1 MSLVRIFVLV
11 LLFVGTRALLEAEV
25 ETEEISWVDTKEDL
39 RHYCKRCHSD
49 DDPDAGLDLVTIDHR
64 ADFEASPEKW
74 LGIMQAL
81 RTHYMPHPDGR
92 DLPLE
97 VRERLVG
104 KLQSEFVRLAADYM
118 PSSAS
123 LRRLNRNEFNNTLND
138 LFLVDADLSA
148 TLPDDNAGYGFD
160 NNAATLSFSPLLME
174 RYFSAAS
181 DVGDI
186 AIPRKMKPVQ
196 WSAPVASF
204 RGGRP
209 LEVTSWISTSG
220 AKSAVRGKVYFA
232 GRGRY
237 DLKVAISATQA
248 GDESARA
255 ELRLDG
261 AVLGEYEVTADR
273 DDAPNVFSLSI
284 YVAHPGDK
292 EFEVRFLNDFFR
304 ETEGRKEDRNLIFHT
319 VNFHG
324 PFQSAQDLE
333 SPFLARH
340 FAQQLESLS
349 VGALRD
355 GIFRF
360 VSRAY
365 RRPATEEEVSS
376 LWHLFLESRTTGPRE
391 WSNRKGLRA
400 VVDAVVTSPSFLFR
414 NEGGEPDDSFAL
426 ASWLSYFLWS
436 SMPDDRLFYLARRG
450 NLAANLQSEVRR
462 MLADPKAEAF
472 ADNFAGQ
479 WWRFRDLE
487 IHAPDTTVY
496 ANAKPELLADMREE
510 TRRFFIELMQSD
522 GSLLDM
528 LSADYSFINQRL
540 AKHYGIGGVEGEG
553 FRRVSLQGTQRRG
566 IWSQASVLTVTSH
579 PNHTSPVLRGQW
591 VLENLIGLS
600 PPPPPD
606 NVPSLPGTEGKPKPA
621 DLRASLALHRE
632 NPDCAACHNTMDPI
646 GLALETYDGIGA
658 LRSKQERDLLSPET
672 LFDGFEV
679 REPADL
685 AMYFESRRS
694 DDFVLNMARKLS
706 IYASGR
712 GLKWQD
718 EAVLYRIVGQTRSED
733 YRFSALVESVVEA
746 FAPVPNLI
754 KLSQVR
760 P

>member
-1 MSLVRIFVLV
+1 MGTYA
-11 LLFVGTRALLEAEV
+11 LFGVEGEV
-25 ETEEISWVDTKEDL
+25 AEISWVDAKEDL
-39 RHYCKRCHSD
+39 QHYCKRCHSD

-64 ADFEASPEKW
+64 ADFEADPGKW
-74 LGIMQAL
+74 LEILQAL

-92 DLPLE
+92 DMPLE
-97 VRERLVG
+97 VRGRLVG
-104 KLQSEFVRLAADYM
+104 KLQSEFVRLAADYA
-118 PSSAS
+118 PHSAS
-123 LRRLNRNEFNNTLND
+123 FRRLNRNEFSNTLND
-138 LFLVDADLSA
+138 LFLVDIDLSA
-148 TLPDDNAGYGFD
+148 ALPDDDAGYGFD

-181 DVGDI
+181 DVGDM

-196 WSAPVASF
+196 WSLPAASFQGGHPQAVTNWIVAS
-204 RGGRP
+204 
-209 LEVTSWISTSG
+209 G
-220 AKSAVRGKVYFA
+220 AQSAARSKVYFS

-237 DLKVAISATQA
+237 DLKVALSATQA
-248 GDESARA
+248 GGENARA
-255 ELRLDG
+255 QLMVDG
-261 AVLGEYEVTADR
+261 RVLGEYEVTADR
-273 DDAPNVFSLSI
+273 DEVPNVFPLSI
-284 YVAHPGDK
+284 YVTHPGDK
-292 EFEVRFLNDFFR
+292 ELEVRFLNDYFR
-304 ETEGRKEDRNLIFHT
+304 ETDGRKEDRNLIFHS
-319 VNFHG
+319 VHVDG
-324 PFQSAQDLE
+324 PFQTAEDLE

-340 FAQQLESLS
+340 FAQELETLS

-365 RRPATEEEVSS
+365 RHPATDEEVNS
-376 LWHLFLESRTTGPRE
+376 LWRLFLETRKTGPGD

-414 NEGGEPDDSFAL
+414 NEGGEPDDPFAL

-450 NLAANLQSEVRR
+450 SLAANLQSEVRR

-479 WWRFRDLE
+479 WWRFRDLD
-487 IHAPDTTVY
+487 IHTPDTTVLQ
-496 ANAKPELLADMREE
+496 NSSPELLADMREE
-510 TRRFFIELMQSD
+510 TRRFFLELMQRD

-528 LSADYSFINQRL
+528 LSADYSYINQRL
-540 AKHYGIGGVEGEG
+540 AKHYGISGVEGED
-553 FRRVSLQGTQRRG
+553 FRKVSLQSTQRRG

-606 NVPSLPGTEGKPKPA
+606 NVPSLPGTEGKPNPA

-632 NPDCAACHNTMDPI
+632 NPDCASCHNTMDPI

-685 AMYFESRRS
+685 AEYFESRRR

-712 GLKWQD
+712 GLNWQD
-718 EAVLYRIVGQTRSED
+718 EAVLQRIVGQTRGED
-733 YRFSALVESVVEA
+733 YRFSALVEFVVEA
-746 FAPVPNLI
+746 FAPVPNSI
-754 KLSQVR
+754 KLTQVR